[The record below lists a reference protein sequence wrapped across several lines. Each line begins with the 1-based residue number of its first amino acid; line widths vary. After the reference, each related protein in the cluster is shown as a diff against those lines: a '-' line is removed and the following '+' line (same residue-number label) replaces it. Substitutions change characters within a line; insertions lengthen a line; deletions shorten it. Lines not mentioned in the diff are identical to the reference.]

1 MSHSPLRKTAVQLEK
16 LPRHFQ
22 CHRRMC
28 EACQEHSYC
37 GCGGWS
43 VIQSWTEPQCSIAQ
57 LVVEAE
63 HQRKVADDIGD
74 TQFILAASQ
83 TPWTLYGEWLNPEC
97 VLNLTPRQY
106 LTLWQSH
113 AISILL
119 PWHIILFVGSGDTPG
134 SFLPCYPVAY
144 KTVWSYFRVLCP
156 NFKIPYCDY
165 YKEVSWCLRIQTVP
179 TNTIFPS
186 SWFWN
191 LYYP

>member
-1 MSHSPLRKTAVQLEK
+1 VRFIPSITFHVLIYTTIRQSQKHGFTDQMSHSPLRKTAVQLEK

-83 TPWTLYGEWLNPEC
+83 TP
-97 VLNLTPRQY
+97 
-106 LTLWQSH
+106 
-113 AISILL
+113 
-119 PWHIILFVGSGDTPG
+119 
-134 SFLPCYPVAY
+134 
-144 KTVWSYFRVLCP
+144 
-156 NFKIPYCDY
+156 
-165 YKEVSWCLRIQTVP
+165 
-179 TNTIFPS
+179 
-186 SWFWN
+186 
-191 LYYP
+191 